1 MWVVS
6 LAAWNAMA
14 VCWGGQER
22 CLWACSWAGDACG
35 VRGMRSHGAESGER
49 GDDGNSSATAG
60 TILPTSPSSLTTLTL
75 AAAEKP
81 RLNGVPEPARPAGKA
96 AWTDDVVVDG
106 PP

>member
-14 VCWGGQER
+14 VCWGGQES
-22 CLWACSWAGDACG
+22 CLWACSWAGGACG
-35 VRGMRSHGAESGER
+35 VRSMRSHGAESGER
-49 GDDGNSSATAG
+49 GDDGNSTATAA

-81 RLNGVPEPARPAGKA
+81 RLDGVPELARPAGKA
-96 AWTDDVVVDG
+96 AWTDDVVVDES
-106 PP
+106 P

>member
-1 MWVVS
+1 
-6 LAAWNAMA
+6 MA
-14 VCWGGQER
+14 CAHMVLRVER
-22 CLWACSWAGDACG
+22 
-35 VRGMRSHGAESGER
+35 EETN
-49 GDDGNSSATAG
+49 DGNSSATAG

>member
-1 MWVVS
+1 MWVMS

-49 GDDGNSSATAG
+49 GHDGNSSTTAG
-60 TILPTSPSSLTTLTL
+60 KRVMTSTSWLDTLTL
-75 AAAEKP
+75 AAVEKL
-81 RLNGVPEPARPAGKA
+81 RLDGVRERARPVGRA
-96 AWTDDVVVDG
+96 AWPDGDIVDG
-106 PP
+106 SP